1 MRNGVYNIITS
12 NALHC
17 AHEVGMGLFEIRL
30 CINCGLGNPYTV
42 ISFFFESCLSVN
54 RPIVH
59 MSLLYA
65 ISRCI
70 TDERVYTMVLLCTG
84 TVQIAAAVFY
94 TATAGLTTE
103 QAATEST

>member
-1 MRNGVYNIITS
+1 MFIITS

-17 AHEVGMGLFEIRL
+17 LHEVGMGLFEIRL

-54 RPIVH
+54 RPTVH

-65 ISRCI
+65 ICRCI

-84 TVQIAAAVFY
+84 TVQMQQQCF
-94 TATAGLTTE
+94 TSRQPG
-103 QAATEST
+103 